1 MNNRNLTLVSAA
13 IAMATTAALVKTTAA
28 ATFSIDGQLFTKA
41 PTDNIPFATQLVS
54 QSYNAKPGV
63 QAAGT
68 TALYGIFIDAAG
80 NVTYVQG
87 QIVSSADLAAGQA
100 ALPFPPNTGMG
111 AAPGAGLPRGRACL
125 GFVRVAVAVG
135 AAGFIPGTTA
145 LNAAGVTAS
154 FINTLSVPDEPL
166 RS

>member
-13 IAMATTAALVKTTAA
+13 LAMATTAALVKTTAA

-41 PTDNIPFATQLVS
+41 ATDNIPFAS
-54 QSYNAKPGV
+54 QFTSSTYNPKPGV

-68 TALYGIFIDAAG
+68 TALYGVFVDAAG
-80 NVTYVQG
+80 TVTFVQG
-87 QIVSSADLAAGQA
+87 LPVATADLAAGQA
-100 ALPFPPNTGMG
+100 ALMFPPNTGAG

-125 GFVRVAVAVG
+125 GFVRVAVAAG

-145 LNAAGVTAS
+145 LNASGVTAS
-154 FINTLSVPDEPL
+154 FINTVSVPDEPL